1 MDVLDLPLEQI
12 IPYARNP
19 RRNDSEVVLI
29 FRTRFRLGLDA
40 SGVCSCRFSYL
51 CVAEVCDVRNALI
64 KGCVRAL

>member
-1 MDVLDLPLEQI
+1 MDVLDMPLEQI

-40 SGVCSCRFSYL
+40 SGV
-51 CVAEVCDVRNALI
+51 
-64 KGCVRAL
+64 